1 LLGDAIDRT
10 KRLWTVSAWGVLPG
24 RQPRPAKVI
33 RLMAFFLAENPRF
46 KNLSR
51 KIIAILKKLL
61 YLL

>member
-1 LLGDAIDRT
+1 MT
-10 KRLWTVSAWGVLPG
+10 KRFRTAFVVWGVLPG

-61 YLL
+61 YLF